1 MITLKCF
8 SKICQSGLDLD
19 PCQTTEATSATLAL
33 HKSVRDLAAFCAAR
47 NVFLWLPWVA
57 QYEHFLMIF
66 YFSVPLAGP
75 RASRGLPEVLQEQSS
90 HSRRH
95 KARDAANEPIQGEVR
110 QCASCMINSIPE
122 RWREYVYPRTS
133 DCLFN
138 MKICCQML

>member
-8 SKICQSGLDLD
+8 SKTCWSGLHLD
-19 PCQTTEATSATLAL
+19 PRQTAEATSAMLFL
-33 HKSVRDLAAFCAAR
+33 RESVRGLAAFCAAR
-47 NVFLWLPWVA
+47 SVFVWLPWA
-57 QYEHFLMIF
+57 EWYKRSLTML

-95 KARDAANEPIQGEVR
+95 KARDAANEPIRGEVR

-133 DCLFN
+133 DCLFS